1 MSHGTIVF
9 LHGFPFDGSM
19 WEPQLAGLPT
29 GWRGLAPDLRGFG
42 GSELGVMGGDSSS
55 RARLG
60 GRVALPHEPVLTM
73 NGLAEDVAELIE
85 REDSAPAVLCGLSM
99 GGYVALSLWRRRPD
113 LLRALV
119 LADTRA
125 EADTDEGREDRS
137 RVAHTARTA
146 GTGPIADAM
155 VQTLLAPRT
164 LGERPDVVDQVRSM
178 ITGTPSETVIAALAG
193 MAARHDASADLAALD
208 IPVLV
213 LVGEHDALT
222 PPDVAR
228 SMAERM
234 PRATLETIPDAGHV
248 SNLENPGAFNA
259 ALAGFLE
266 TL

>member
-1 MSHGTIVF
+1 VSHGTIVF

-19 WEPQLAGLPT
+19 WDPQLANLPT
-29 GWRGLAPDLRGFG
+29 GWRGLAPDQRGFG
-42 GSELGVMGGDSSS
+42 GSELRLIAREASS
-55 RARLG
+55 RDRIG
-60 GRVALPHEPVLTM
+60 GRIALPDEAVLTM
-73 NGLAEDVAELIE
+73 NQLADDVAELIE
-85 REDSAPAVLCGLSM
+85 SEDSAPAVVCGLSM
-99 GGYVALSLWRRRPD
+99 GGYVALSLWRRRPN
-113 LLRALV
+113 LIRALV

-125 EADTDEGREDRS
+125 EADTDEGRENRS

-146 GTGPIADAM
+146 GSGPIADAM
-155 VQTLLAPRT
+155 IQTLLAPRT
-164 LGERPDVVDQVRSM
+164 LDERPDVVDRVRSM
-178 ITGTPSETVIAALAG
+178 ITGTPSETVIATLAG

-222 PPDVAR
+222 PPDAAR
-228 SMAERM
+228 FMAERM
-234 PRATLETIPDAGHV
+234 PRATLQVIPDAGHV

>member
-29 GWRGLAPDLRGFG
+29 GWRGQAPDQRGFG
-42 GSELGVMGGDSSS
+42 GSELREASSG
-55 RARLG
+55 ARFG
-60 GRVALPHEPVLTM
+60 GRVALPHEAVLPM
-73 NGLAEDVAELIE
+73 GQLADDVAGLIE
-85 REDSAPAVLCGLSM
+85 REDAAPAVVCGLSM

-113 LLRALV
+113 LIRALV

-125 EADTDEGREDRS
+125 EADTDEGRENRS
-137 RVAHTARTA
+137 RMAHSARTA
-146 GTGPIADAM
+146 GIGPIADAM
-155 VQTLLAPRT
+155 IPTLLAPRT
-164 LGERPDVVDQVRSM
+164 LDARPDVVDRVRSM
-178 ITGTPSETVIAALAG
+178 IMGTPSETVIAALAG
-193 MAARHDASADLAALD
+193 MAARHDASADLASLD

-234 PRATLETIPDAGHV
+234 PRATLEVIPDAGHV

-266 TL
+266 TLQQAG

>member
-1 MSHGTIVF
+1 MSQGTIVF

-42 GSELGVMGGDSSS
+42 GSELGGMDGDSPS

-60 GRVALPHEPVLTM
+60 GRVALPHEAVLTM
-73 NGLAEDVAELIE
+73 SRLADDVAELIE
-85 REDSAPAVLCGLSM
+85 REDSAPAVVCGLSM

-146 GTGPIADAM
+146 GTKPIADAM
-155 VQTLLAPRT
+155 IQTLLAPRT
-164 LGERPDVVDQVRSM
+164 LGERPAVVDRVRSM

-234 PRATLETIPDAGHV
+234 PRATLEIIPDAGHV